1 MQAATRAPTGGIT
14 TSQSPPFILPI
25 RYMILG
31 VIGFGLFAI
40 DLVLQSIGLSQNDT
54 LMPSVVA
61 LTHILTLGSL
71 LAFVMGAVYQLATV
85 AFLIPIKLLRLAR
98 LNFWL
103 YAVSVTGLI
112 FSMGYWWMVGL
123 LVFGTCAVVSIYLY
137 AVIIVWSVAKTKVT
151 GAMKWFVLCA
161 HVYLMIAVT
170 LALLLILSMQFAGFL
185 AGAYQ
190 PLLLSHIIFAAGGFF
205 TLLVMGFSFKL
216 LPMFTLSHG
225 YSTARQ
231 KFTLILANVALW
243 GLIAGVWL
251 NLRGLLWI
259 AGTIGVITFI
269 NHVIDLKGIMKKRLR
284 KNTEAPM
291 HAVMIA
297 AYIGGVTLLGLL
309 IQLGVSFQLP
319 GWQVVVTF
327 YLLGWITFTVMGFSY
342 KIIPFLIWNER
353 FSKKVGKE
361 KTPMIADLLH
371 PNRTK
376 PVLIGFLSGLVLLT
390 IFTVVK
396 WVPGTV
402 IGSVLIGSSLLVFC
416 TQLIMVI
423 SPKNN
428 RKELRV
434 HD

>member
-1 MQAATRAPTGGIT
+1 MQATARTPVGGII
-14 TSQSPPFILPI
+14 TSQSPPFTLPI

-31 VIGFGLFAI
+31 VIGFGIFAV
-40 DLVLQSIGLSQNDT
+40 DLVLQSNGISQHDT
-54 LMPSVVA
+54 YMPSVVA
-61 LTHILTLGSL
+61 LTHMLTLGSL

-85 AFLIPIKLLRLAR
+85 AFLIPIKLIRLAR

-103 YAVSVTGLI
+103 YALSVIGLI
-112 FSMGYWWMVGL
+112 FSMGYWWMMGL
-123 LVFGTCAVVSIYLY
+123 LVFGSCAVISIYLY
-137 AVIIVWSVAKTKVT
+137 AVIIVWSVVKTKVA

-170 LALLLILSMQFAGFL
+170 LALLLILSLQFAGFL
-185 AGAYQ
+185 AGDYQ
-190 PLLLSHIIFAAGGFF
+190 PLLLSHIIFAVGGFF

-225 YSTARQ
+225 YSTVRQ

-251 NLRGLLWI
+251 NFRSLLWV
-259 AGTIGVITFI
+259 AGMIGVVTFI

-284 KNTEAPM
+284 KHTEAPM

-319 GWQVVVTF
+319 GWQGVVTF
-327 YLLGWITFTVMGFSY
+327 YLMGWITFTVMGFSY

-353 FSKKVGKE
+353 FSKRVGKE

-376 PVLIGFLSGLVLLT
+376 PVLIGFLSGLVVLT
-390 IFTVVK
+390 IFTMVK
-396 WVPGTV
+396 WTPGTV
-402 IGSVLIGSSLLVFC
+402 IGSLLIGSSLLVFC
-416 TQLIMVI
+416 IQLIVVI
-423 SPKNN
+423 NPKHVV
-428 RKELRV
+428 KEL
-434 HD
+434 